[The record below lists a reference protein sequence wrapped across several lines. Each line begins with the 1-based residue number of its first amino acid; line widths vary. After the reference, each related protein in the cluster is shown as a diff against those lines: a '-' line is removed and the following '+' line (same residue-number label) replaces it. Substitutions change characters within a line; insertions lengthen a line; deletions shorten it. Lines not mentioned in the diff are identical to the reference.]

1 MATALPRFQPL
12 GVQFADLPRV
22 STASQEA
29 GAQMQQIQAQQ
40 FDQIGRAV
48 DRMTAFFQEKAV
60 TEAQKQGLRYAVEN
74 PLTKEQVDVALGT
87 EKGLKIKGAGTI
99 FQESYEQAQGQML
112 SSELQVEGQRQISA
126 LAAAIKAG
134 QPVDLGNVQ
143 AQLKDLID
151 GYSSTVMA
159 LDPKESVRL
168 RASLATAGSA
178 LYKEAADRALLI
190 QREQTEARLNQSIE
204 TSGPL
209 IEAVLAK
216 SGTIDSETQKPVDVD
231 QLLEILR
238 KPYYNAI
245 RVTGNSKPID
255 AFNKKIEEAKVGVLT
270 SAAMSP
276 DFAPNVSASM
286 GKIAKG
292 DFGNLTSVY
301 NSLPNDQKLKV
312 IGNAKTFFSNME
324 ESRRIDEARRKEREK
339 EEGNVLTI
347 EFVNPKTTAVRR
359 QEIVKRMVMIDQM
372 TFPQAQEALKPKAVE
387 ANPRLEVDLYQQIK
401 NGRIT
406 TIGQLSEY
414 AGRLSNSQYES
425 LGRSIADIQH
435 RNAVE
440 KLTLAAGITDNMF
453 NPGQDKINQKA
464 GYIKEFQ
471 RLLAG
476 YKNAQGVTVYPEP
489 SVAAEEA
496 IKNYEKDEANAKRA
510 KKRDTAEKNL
520 KDLLGERM
528 PTGLNIEQINVDTIP
543 NIKNDTRI
551 RAREYIDEYKKN
563 ITPAP
568 TNQ

>member
-87 EKGLKIKGAGTI
+87 EKGGLKIKGAGTI

-190 QREQTEARLNQSIE
+190 QREQTDGRLNQSIE

-216 SGTIDSETQKPVDVD
+216 AGTIDSETQKPVDVD

-245 RVTGNSKPID
+245 RVTGNSKHID

-270 SAAMSP
+270 ATATAPAFADNASAAM
-276 DFAPNVSASM
+276 
-286 GKIAKG
+286 GKVAKG
-292 DFGNLTSVY
+292 DFGPMTTVY
-301 NSLPNDQKLKV
+301 QSLSNDEKKKV
-312 IGNAKTFFSNME
+312 LDRTLSFFSNME
-324 ESRRIDEARRKEREK
+324 NARKLDEARRKERER
-339 EEGNVLTI
+339 EEGNVLAI
-347 EFVNPKTTAVRR
+347 EFLSPKTTAAR
-359 QEIVKRMVMIDQM
+359 QQQIVNRLVMIDQM
-372 TFPQAQEALKPKAVE
+372 SIEQAQAALKPKAAQ
-387 ANPRLEVDLYQQIK
+387 ANPQLEVALYQQIK
-401 NGRIT
+401 NGQIT
-406 TIGQLSEY
+406 NIGQLSSY
-414 AGRLSNSQYES
+414 ANRLANSQYES
-425 LGRSIADIQH
+425 LGRAIVDIQY
-435 RNAVE
+435 RNAVD
-440 KLTLAAGITDNMF
+440 KLSLAAGITQNMI

-464 GYIKEFQ
+464 GYINEFQ
-471 RLLAG
+471 RLLATPV
-476 YKNAQGVTVYPEP
+476 KNEQGVMVYPEP
-489 SVAAEEA
+489 GVAADMA
-496 IKNYEKDEANAKRA
+496 LKNYSSDRAVEQKRVNRENATKAIEKALAL
-510 KKRDTAEKNL
+510 KKIPVP
-520 KDLLGERM
+520 GV
-528 PTGLNIEQINVDTIP
+528 PIEQMDLSQYRSLSTSE
-543 NIKNDTRI
+543 
-551 RAREYIDEYKKN
+551 RESIQKQIQIYKSN
-563 ITPAP
+563 L
-568 TNQ
+568 

>member
-74 PLTKEQVDVALGT
+74 PQTKEQIDVALGT
-87 EKGLKIKGAGTI
+87 EQGLKIKGAGTI
-99 FQESYEQAQGQML
+99 FQESYEQALGQML

-143 AQLKDLID
+143 TQLKDMID

-190 QREQTEARLNQSIE
+190 QREQTDGRLNQSIDE
-204 TSGPL
+204 SGPL

-216 SGTIDSETQKPVDVD
+216 AGTIDSETQKPVDVD

-245 RVTGNSKPID
+245 RVTGNSKHID

-270 SAAMSP
+270 AAAMSP
-276 DFAPNVSASM
+276 DFAPTSADAM
-286 GKIAKG
+286 GKIARG
-292 DFGNLTSVY
+292 DFGPLSSVY
-301 NSLPNDQKLKV
+301 KSLPQKEKEVVIDRSLKS
-312 IGNAKTFFSNME
+312 FSGME
-324 ESRRIDEARRKEREK
+324 SARKLDEARRKERER
-339 EEGNVLTI
+339 EEGNVLAI
-347 EFVNPKTTAVRR
+347 EFLSPKTTAAR
-359 QEIVKRMVMIDQM
+359 QQQIVNRLVMIDQM
-372 TFPQAQEALKPKAVE
+372 SIEQAQAALKPKAAE
-387 ANPRLEVDLYQQIK
+387 ANPQLETDLYQQIK
-401 NGRIT
+401 YGRIT
-406 TIGQLSEY
+406 TLGQLSPY
-414 AGRLSNSQYES
+414 ASRLAKNQYES
-425 LGRSIADIQH
+425 LGRSITDIQY

-440 KLTLAAGITDNMF
+440 KLALQAGITPNMV
-453 NPGQDKINQKA
+453 NPGPDKINQKV
-464 GYIKEFQ
+464 GYMAEFT
-471 RLLAG
+471 RLLSTKV
-476 YKNAQGVTVYPEP
+476 KNAQGVEVYLEP
-489 SVAAEEA
+489 ADAATEAVKNYSSNRVVQEKAKVRDEAEKAIKKALEAKKIEMPGVPINEIDLSKYRSLSSSEREA
-496 IKNYEKDEANAKRA
+496 IGKQIKKWKD
-510 KKRDTAEKNL
+510 
-520 KDLLGERM
+520 
-528 PTGLNIEQINVDTIP
+528 NI
-543 NIKNDTRI
+543 
-551 RAREYIDEYKKN
+551 
-563 ITPAP
+563 
-568 TNQ
+568 

>member
-190 QREQTEARLNQSIE
+190 QREQTDGRLNQSIE

-216 SGTIDSETQKPVDVD
+216 AGTIDSETQKPVDVD

-245 RVTGNSKPID
+245 RVTGNSKHID

-270 SAAMSP
+270 ATATAPAFADNASAAM
-276 DFAPNVSASM
+276 
-286 GKIAKG
+286 GKVAKG
-292 DFGNLTSVY
+292 DFGPMTTVY
-301 NSLPNDQKLKV
+301 QSLSNDEKKKV
-312 IGNAKTFFSNME
+312 LDRTLSFFSNME
-324 ESRRIDEARRKEREK
+324 NARKLDEARRKERER
-339 EEGNVLTI
+339 EEGNVLAI
-347 EFVNPKTTAVRR
+347 EFLSPKTTAAR
-359 QEIVKRMVMIDQM
+359 QQQIVNRLVMIDQM
-372 TFPQAQEALKPKAVE
+372 SIEQAQAALKPKAAQ
-387 ANPRLEVDLYQQIK
+387 ANPQLEVSLYQQIK
-401 NGRIT
+401 NGQIT
-406 TIGQLSEY
+406 NIGQLSSY
-414 AGRLSNSQYES
+414 ANRLANSQYES
-425 LGRSIADIQH
+425 LGRAIVDIQY
-435 RNAVE
+435 RNAVD
-440 KLTLAAGITDNMF
+440 KLSLAAGITQNMI

-464 GYIKEFQ
+464 GYINEFQ
-471 RLLAG
+471 RLLATPV
-476 YKNAQGVTVYPEP
+476 KNEQGVMVYPEP
-489 SVAAEEA
+489 GVAADMA
-496 IKNYEKDEANAKRA
+496 LKNYSSDRAVEQKRVNRENATKAIEKALAL
-510 KKRDTAEKNL
+510 KKIPVP
-520 KDLLGERM
+520 GV
-528 PTGLNIEQINVDTIP
+528 PIEQMDLSQYRSLSTSE
-543 NIKNDTRI
+543 
-551 RAREYIDEYKKN
+551 RESIQKQIQIYKSN
-563 ITPAP
+563 L
-568 TNQ
+568 